1 MNNTINF
8 GTFKRLI
15 NLSDYAVPVTK
26 DAVDIQ
32 EVYRIESIEVQA
44 IWDLLINIFKEQYI
58 YTADDYGL
66 FQWEKILELQP
77 ELTDSSDTRRF
88 AILAALLGQRPYTMI
103 KLREL
108 LDTLCGEG
116 NYKIIEDFNNYSIK
130 FKISL
135 GVKKQRDIVANML
148 KEIIPMN
155 LIFDVDLLYNRHV
168 DLSRFT
174 HKELA
179 EFTHF
184 ALNQEVLP

>member
-1 MNNTINF
+1 MNNTVNF

-26 DAVDIQ
+26 DAADIQ
-32 EVYRIESIEVQA
+32 EVYRIESVEVQVL
-44 IWDLLINIFKEQYI
+44 WDLIIKIFKEQYI
-58 YTADDYGL
+58 YTADEYGL
-66 FQWEKILELQP
+66 AQWEKILELQP
-77 ELTDSSDTRRF
+77 EPTDSADTRRF
-88 AILAALLGQRPYTMI
+88 VILAALLGQRPYTMI

-116 NYKIIEDFNNYSIK
+116 NYKIIEDFNNYRIK

-148 KEIIPMN
+148 KQIIPMN
-155 LIFDVDLLYNRHV
+155 LIFDVDLLYNRHI

>member
-1 MNNTINF
+1 MNNTVNF
-8 GTFKRLI
+8 GMFKRLI

-26 DAVDIQ
+26 DAADIQ
-32 EVYRIESIEVQA
+32 EVYRIESIEVQTL
-44 IWDLLINIFKEQYI
+44 WDLLINIFKEQYI

-66 FQWEKILELQP
+66 SQWEKILELQP
-77 ELTDSSDTRRF
+77 EPTDSADTRRF

-155 LIFDVDLLYNRHV
+155 LIFDVDLLYNRHI

>member
-1 MNNTINF
+1 MNNTVNF

-26 DAVDIQ
+26 DAADVQ
-32 EVYRIESIEVQA
+32 EVYRIESVEVQVL
-44 IWDLLINIFKEQYI
+44 WDLLIKIFKEQYI
-58 YTADDYGL
+58 YTADEYGL
-66 FQWEKILELQP
+66 DQWEKILELQP
-77 ELTDSSDTRRF
+77 EPTDSADTRRF
-88 AILAALLGQRPYTMI
+88 VILAALLGQRPYTMI

-116 NYKIIEDFNNYSIK
+116 NYKIIEDFNNYRIK

-148 KEIIPMN
+148 KQIIPMN
-155 LIFDVDLLYNRHV
+155 LIFDVDLLYNRHI

>member
-1 MNNTINF
+1 MNNTVNF

-32 EVYRIESIEVQA
+32 EVYRIESVEVQVL
-44 IWDLLINIFKEQYI
+44 WDLIIKIFKEQYI
-58 YTADDYGL
+58 YTADEYGL
-66 FQWEKILELQP
+66 EQWEKILELQP
-77 ELTDSSDTRRF
+77 EPTDSADTRRF
-88 AILAALLGQRPYTMI
+88 VILAALLGQRPYTMI

-116 NYKIIEDFNNYSIK
+116 NYKIIEDFNNYRIN

-135 GVKKQRDIVANML
+135 GVKKQRDMVANML
-148 KEIIPMN
+148 KRIIPMN
-155 LIFDVDLLYNRHV
+155 LIFDVDLLYNRHI
-168 DLSRFT
+168 DLSLFT

-184 ALNQEVLP
+184 ALNQEVLL

>member
-66 FQWEKILELQP
+66 SQWEKILKLQP
-77 ELTDSSDTRRF
+77 EPTDSSDTRRF
-88 AILAALLGQRPYTMI
+88 VILAALLGQRPYTMI

-155 LIFDVDLLYNRHV
+155 LIFDVDLLYNRHI

>member
-26 DAVDIQ
+26 DAADIQ
-32 EVYRIESIEVQA
+32 EVYRIESIEAQA

-66 FQWEKILELQP
+66 SQWEKILELQP
-77 ELTDSSDTRRF
+77 EPTDSSDIRRF

-155 LIFDVDLLYNRHV
+155 LIFDVDLLYNRHI

>member
-26 DAVDIQ
+26 EAADIQ
-32 EVYRIESIEVQA
+32 EVYRIESIEVQTL
-44 IWDLLINIFKEQYI
+44 WDLLINIFKEQYI

-66 FQWEKILELQP
+66 SQWEKILELHP
-77 ELTDSSDTRRF
+77 EPTDSADTRRF

-116 NYKIIEDFNNYSIK
+116 NYEIIEDFNNYSIK

-155 LIFDVDLLYNRHV
+155 LIFDVDLLYNRHI

>member
-1 MNNTINF
+1 MNNTVDF

-15 NLSDYAVPVTK
+15 DLSDYAVPVTK
-26 DAVDIQ
+26 DVADIQ
-32 EVYRIESIEVQA
+32 EVYRIESVEVQVL
-44 IWDLLINIFKEQYI
+44 WDLIIKIFKEQYI
-58 YTADDYGL
+58 YTADEYGL
-66 FQWEKILELQP
+66 AQWEKILELQP
-77 ELTDSSDTRRF
+77 KPTDSADTRRF
-88 AILAALLGQRPYTMI
+88 VILAALLDQRPYTMI

-116 NYKIIEDFNNYSIK
+116 NYKIIEDFNNYRIK

-148 KEIIPMN
+148 KKIIPMN
-155 LIFDVDLLYNRHV
+155 LIFDVDLLYNRHI
-168 DLSRFT
+168 DLSLFT

>member
-1 MNNTINF
+1 MNNTIDF

-26 DAVDIQ
+26 DAADIQ

-66 FQWEKILELQP
+66 SQWEKILELQP
-77 ELTDSSDTRRF
+77 EPTDSSDTRRF

-155 LIFDVDLLYNRHV
+155 LIFDVDLLYNRHI

-174 HKELA
+174 HKELS

-184 ALNQEVLP
+184 ALNKEVLP